1 MILGL
6 SLLACKN
13 PCVNF
18 YEQAKEAKAVLLR
31 SIEYAASTTGEENS
45 LNGAVFWKSFDLPDY
60 VVYIACT

>member
-13 PCVNF
+13 LCVNF

-31 SIEYAASTTGEENS
+31 SVEYAASTTGEENS
-45 LNGAVFWKSFDLPDY
+45 LNGAVF
-60 VVYIACT
+60 